1 MSSAP
6 LILPYS
12 GIVPRF
18 ATPLS
23 HAGTGSAILGRATLG
38 RNAWVGPLVLIRADG
53 HVVTAGDDFHIGAR
67 STLHIAHEIFAD
79 LIGDRVCIGENS
91 CVHACTVGDD
101 VVIGD
106 NVVVLDGAVIEDN
119 SVLESGTAVFPGK
132 RLPGGFVYAGIPAK
146 AVRPVE
152 PGEIEKRRA
161 AIHKARASLPDAPAP
176 VHALSADSDIHP
188 TVFIADTATVRG
200 KIRAAA
206 NTSIWFS
213 NQFDSGPGEIVIGL
227 RTNIQDNTTI
237 RCTTAQG
244 MRIGQDSTVGHN
256 VTIEDCVIGD
266 KCLIG
271 IGSTVSRG
279 TVVQDR
285 VLLAASAVTAP
296 GQVLESGY
304 LYAGN
309 PAEPLAP
316 LDAGKLALIDT
327 VIGHYCQYA
336 QDFKAAQA
344 ALKAAS

>member
-1 MSSAP
+1 MTP

-12 GIVPRF
+12 NIVPSL
-18 ATPLS
+18 ATPLA
-23 HAGTGSAILGRATLG
+23 HAGIGSAILGRATLG
-38 RNAWVGPLVLIRADG
+38 KNAWVGPLVLIRADG

-79 LIGDRVCIGENS
+79 LIGDRVSVGENC

-106 NVVVLDGAVIEDN
+106 NVVVLDGAVIEN
-119 SVLESGTAVFPGK
+119 KTILESGTTVYPGK
-132 RLPGGFVYAGIPAK
+132 RLPGGHVYAGAPAK

-161 AIHKARASLPDAPAP
+161 AIAKARASLPDAPAP
-176 VHALSADSDIHP
+176 VHALSAGSDVHP
-188 TVFIADTATVRG
+188 SVFIADTATVRG

-206 NTSIWFS
+206 NSSIWFS
-213 NQFDSGPGEIVIGL
+213 NQLDAGPGEIVIGL
-227 RTNIQDNTTI
+227 RANIQDNTTI
-237 RCTTAQG
+237 RCTTTQG

-256 VTIEDCVIGD
+256 VLIEDCVIGD
-266 KCLIG
+266 NCLIG

-296 GQVLESGY
+296 GQVLESGF
-304 LYAGN
+304 LYAGS
-309 PAEPLAP
+309 PARKLSA
-316 LDAGKLALIDT
+316 LDAGRLDMIDMI
-327 VIGHYCQYA
+327 VGQYCQYA
-336 QDFKAAQA
+336 KHFKVAQE
-344 ALKAAS
+344 ALKVAS

>member
-1 MSSAP
+1 MTP

-12 GIVPRF
+12 SIVPKF
-18 ATPLS
+18 ATPLA

-38 RNAWVGPLVLIRADG
+38 KNAWIGPLVLIRADG
-53 HVVTAGDDFHIGAR
+53 DVVTAGDDFHIGAR

-79 LIGDRVCIGENS
+79 LIGDRVTIGENC

-106 NVVVLDGAVIEDN
+106 NVVVLDGAVIEN
-119 SVLESGTAVFPGK
+119 NTVLEPGTTVFPGK
-132 RLPGGFVYAGIPAK
+132 RIAGGHVYASAPAK
-146 AVRPVE
+146 AQRAVE

-161 AIHKARASLPDAPAP
+161 AIAKARGSFPDAPKP
-176 VHALSADSDIHP
+176 EHALAPESDVHP
-188 TVFIADTATVRG
+188 TVFIANTATVRG

-213 NQFDSGPGEIVIGL
+213 NQFDAGPGEISIGL

-237 RCTTAQG
+237 RCTTPQG
-244 MRIGQDSTVGHN
+244 MTIGQDSTVGHN
-256 VTIEDCVIGD
+256 VLIEDCVIGD

-271 IGSTVSRG
+271 IGSTVTKG

-285 VLLAASAVTAP
+285 VLLAASAVTTP
-296 GQVLESGY
+296 GQVLESGF

-309 PAEPLAP
+309 PARKLSA

-336 QDFKAAQA
+336 QDFKAAQE
-344 ALKAAS
+344 ALKAAP